1 MTEEMKEGR
10 WTKLNQGSLQ
20 PSEQTCP
27 KKIEE
32 SEYPNNNRGKRI
44 PERNSIKGNTLNKLR
59 EGDAQQTT
67 KEGGCLEHT

>member
-1 MTEEMKEGR
+1 MKEGR
-10 WTKLNQGSLQ
+10 WIKLNQGSFQ
-20 PSEQTCP
+20 PSEQTFP

-44 PERNSIKGNTLNKLR
+44 PEGNSMKGNTLNKLR

-67 KEGGCLEHT
+67 KEGGYPEHT

>member
-27 KKIEE
+27 QKIEE

-44 PERNSIKGNTLNKLR
+44 VERNSMKGN
-59 EGDAQQTT
+59 AQQTT
-67 KEGGCLEHT
+67 KEGGCPEHT